1 MIFVRTLGPVDLT
14 LDGNGPTPPE
24 LLWRKN
30 IALLVYLACSPKRSR
45 TREHLVGLL
54 WGDKPESAARHSLNE
69 ALRVIRRYGGEES
82 VESEGDMLRLV
93 GDAVQFDIER
103 FDAAVE
109 QSDWRNA
116 AGWVAGEFMEGFSV
130 PGASDFEDWLS
141 AERFAWRTRSTDALV
156 QLSAQLLDEGRVMES
171 TEAALRALALDS
183 TGDIAARAAIRSLAV
198 AGDRGGA
205 ISLFESFVNR
215 LDEELGIEPD
225 EETKALA
232 SRVRHERAWRQPARS
247 SSAVGAE
254 SRRPPLIARRA
265 ELTTVLRHWSD
276 CRLTRRATVVLIAG
290 DPGAGKSRLAE
301 EIVARARLD
310 GASVTAVRA
319 VEADRA
325 RPWSGC
331 QALFPQSRT
340 AGELHA
346 TDFVARI
353 RQALADGPLILSIDD
368 AQWTDSETLLATA
381 AAVRDLADEP
391 LFLLLTH
398 ASFPARD
405 EIDQLRARTGRDVP
419 GTAIALP
426 LLTVRGLRELAT
438 WALPG
443 FDDAQLDRV
452 TRRISTDS
460 AGIPLLAVELLHA
473 VALGLDLNRQAGAW
487 PEPFRTLQQTVPGE
501 LPDSVIAAIR
511 VGFRRLST
519 SAQTACAAAAV
530 LGDRVSRETLERAT
544 GIATADLE
552 HTLDELEWER
562 WLTAEPRGY
571 SFVARIVRDVVA
583 RDMVTAGYRQRL
595 LESADPG
602 ATPGRVL
609 PPER

>member
-1 MIFVRTLGPVDLT
+1 MIFCRTLGPVELT
-14 LDGNGPTPPE
+14 VDDNGPTPPE
-24 LLWRKN
+24 LHWRKN

-82 VESEGDMLRLV
+82 IESEGETLRLV
-93 GDAVQFDIER
+93 GDTVQFDIER
-103 FDAAVE
+103 FDMAVE
-109 QSDWRNA
+109 RGDWRNA
-116 AGWVAGEFMEGFSV
+116 ARWVAGDFMEGFSV

-156 QLSAQLLDEGRVMES
+156 QLSAELLDEGRVMES
-171 TEAALRALALDS
+171 TETALRALALDS
-183 TGDIAARAAIRSLAV
+183 TADVAARGAMRSLAV
-198 AGDRGGA
+198 AGDRAAA
-205 ISLFESFVNR
+205 ISLFESFVDR
-215 LDEELGIEPD
+215 LEDELGIEPD

-232 SRVRHERAWRQPARS
+232 SRVRQERAWRQPVRS

-254 SRRPPLIARRA
+254 SRRPPLVARQA
-265 ELTTVLRHWSD
+265 ELATVLRHWSG

-290 DPGAGKSRLAE
+290 DPGAGRSRLAE

-310 GASVTAVRA
+310 GASVAAVRA
-319 VEADRA
+319 VEADRT

-331 QALFPQSRT
+331 HALLPESQT
-340 AGELHA
+340 AGEQQA
-346 TDFVARI
+346 TAFIARI
-353 RQALADGPLILSIDD
+353 RQALADGPLLLSIDD
-368 AQWTDSETLLATA
+368 AHWTDSETLLATA
-381 AAVRDLADEP
+381 AAVRDCADQP
-391 LFLLLTH
+391 LFLLMTH
-398 ASFPARD
+398 ASFLVRD
-405 EIDQLRARTGRDVP
+405 EIDQLRARVGRDVP
-419 GTAIALP
+419 GTAITLP
-426 LLTVRGLRELAT
+426 LLTVHGLRELAT

-452 TRRISTDS
+452 TRRIATDS

-487 PEPFRTLQQTVPGE
+487 PEPFRTLEQTVPGE

-511 VGFRRLST
+511 VGFRRLT
-519 SAQTACAAAAV
+519 TPAQTACAAAAV
-530 LGDRVSRETLERAT
+530 LGDRVSRETLERVTA
-544 GIATADLE
+544 IAAADLE
-552 HTLDELEWER
+552 HALDELEWER

-583 RDMVTAGYRQRL
+583 RDMVTAGHRQRL
-595 LESADPG
+595 LESAAMG
-602 ATPGRVL
+602 
-609 PPER
+609 